1 MYIYIFKYIYQ
12 TVQWPRN
19 SEICSEFQK
28 MCSESREFGRMTAL
42 HIKETAKR
50 QLL

>member
-12 TVQWPRN
+12 TVQWLRN

-28 MCSESREFGRMTAL
+28 WNGEDVFREQRVW
-42 HIKETAKR
+42 
-50 QLL
+50 